1 MKRKVL
7 AGILAAAMAAS
18 LAACGGQDTTTE
30 TKNAGGDAAVA
41 ETTDAGS
48 GDATEAAGGDVGGS
62 DEGTAGG
69 VTLDKSWPEETVLI
83 GVETFDTTS
92 DQFLSMQRY
101 FDYLSDNFNV
111 EFMYSEALSSPE
123 AEMNFIDSCASAGA
137 KGMIGY
143 YNIAG
148 AEAMQAAMDKGM
160 YYWGT
165 EQYYDQFAANEMYAG
180 TYTLPSAGD
189 IEGNGDY
196 MGGYEMGY
204 NLGKQGVKH
213 VFYCNGGASMGI
225 QMFIDRQ
232 AGFEAGVAAAQA
244 EGCEIQYDPSADVVE
259 GWPDAPDF
267 AAAVGNKLSGDYDGV
282 AAAFDAAALFQPIMD
297 ANKADSIKVA
307 TIGAVCDTY
316 YDFVQSGLLSTLV
329 YECEEVE
336 FGNAVVQILNAVAG
350 EKAAYMNEDGT
361 ANKISCYRWVV
372 TDAESYDKV
381 YSYHDAGNWFV
392 SAEDVASML
401 VGYNPDITAK
411 EVNDF
416 YASLTLEKALEI
428 AQ

>member
-7 AGILAAAMAAS
+7 AGIVTVAMVAS
-18 LAACGGQDTTTE
+18 LAACGGDQKASTATNDAGANDAQTT
-30 TKNAGGDAAVA
+30 NAGSD
-41 ETTDAGS
+41 
-48 GDATEAAGGDVGGS
+48 
-62 DEGTAGG
+62 DEGTAAQGSADEG
-69 VTLDKSWPEETVLI
+69 SEGTAVALDRSWPEETVLI

-92 DQFLSMQRY
+92 DQFLSMQSY
-101 FDYLSDNFNV
+101 FDYLSENFNV

-123 AEMNFIDSCASAGA
+123 DEMNFIESCASAGA

-143 YNIAG
+143 YNISG

-165 EQYYDQFAANEMYAG
+165 EQYYDQFANNEMYAG
-180 TYTLPSAGD
+180 CYTLPSSGD
-189 IEGNGDY
+189 VEGNGDY

-204 NLGKQGVKH
+204 SLGKQGVKH

-232 AGFEAGVAAAQA
+232 AGFEAGIAAAQA
-244 EGCEIQYDPSADVVE
+244 EGAEIQYDPAADVVE

-267 AAAVGNKLSGDYDGV
+267 AAAVGSKLSGDYDGV

-316 YDFVQSGLLSTLV
+316 YDFVQSGLLSTIV

-336 FGNAVVQILNAVAG
+336 FGNAVVQILNAVSG
-350 EKAAYMNEDGT
+350 ETSAYMNADGT

-372 TDAESYDKV
+372 TDADSYDKI

-401 VGYNPDITAK
+401 VGYNPDITAQ